1 METGRP
7 ALKKSVFRKELSN
20 FPLFLIFLSM
30 FLLCAGM
37 IRGLE
42 TDFGNTFIHN
52 IICESYE
59 SFPYHARLYRPIQAQ
74 SMEIRP
80 SVLLVPASWGD
91 RFAFSGL
98 AADLS
103 RFGYVVLT
111 IEDFSMGDT
120 DPEPDYETE
129 NMIDSGREFLASRSF
144 TDHTR
149 IGIFTTGEGSI
160 RTREGKAR
168 EGFSSYVTFLG
179 NDDSPFHNFSSER
192 EILSWFRET
201 IPFENM
207 PENFHPIGF
216 LLPILK
222 LLCSVFLLAAMV
234 PLEEMIRGRFFAAFL
249 PAFLFCAAVGLNAFY
264 LIDIRF
270 GLPFTTFSIPNRLHL
285 PVWGITA
292 ISAVLLFIFL
302 RKRSLWL
309 IPFFGGIL
317 FFLFRGAYFFAFDA
331 FLLTII
337 LWFYQKAAVKQTGNH
352 LPSVLLSAVCTAFF
366 VSSIF
371 FGL

>member
-1 METGRP
+1 METGKP
-7 ALKKSVFRKELSN
+7 ALKKGFVRKDAAN

-42 TDFGNTFIHN
+42 TNFGNTFIHN
-52 IICESYE
+52 ITCESYE

-74 SMEIRP
+74 SMEARP
-80 SVLLVPASWGD
+80 SVLLVPASSGD
-91 RFAFSGL
+91 RFSFSGL
-98 AADLS
+98 AADLA

-144 TDHTR
+144 TDHTK
-149 IGIFTTGEGSI
+149 IGIFTTGEGSYK
-160 RTREGKAR
+160 TREGKAR
-168 EGFSSYVTFLG
+168 EGFSAYVTILG
-179 NDDSPFHNFSSER
+179 DNDSPFHNCSSER
-192 EILSWFRET
+192 EILNRFRET

-207 PENFHPIGF
+207 PESFQPTGF

-222 LLCSVFLLAAMV
+222 LLCTVFLLASMV
-234 PLEEMIRGRFFAAFL
+234 PLGGMIRGRFFGAVL

-285 PVWGITA
+285 PVWGITLVA
-292 ISAVLLFIFL
+292 AAVLFYFL
-302 RKRSLWL
+302 RRKSLWL
-309 IPFFGGIL
+309 VPCFGGIL
-317 FFLFRGAYFFAFDA
+317 FFLIRGKVFFAFDA
-331 FLLTII
+331 FLLTLI
-337 LWFYQKAAVKQTGNH
+337 LWFYQKAAVKRTGNAV
-352 LPSVLLSAVCTAFF
+352 PSILLSAVCTAFF